1 MLSNSKV
8 RTPLQPALF
17 RGRVLVWFSCGAASA
32 CAAKLTLE
40 QYPDAE
46 ILYCDTLAFE
56 HPDNR
61 RFIADVEKW
70 IGKEIKI
77 LKSEKYQDIFDVF
90 EKRKFIISPPPAR
103 MAICTIELK
112 RFVREQY
119 QGVGDVHVFG
129 FGVDEFA
136 RLARFERDNPE
147 LYLMFPLRDAG
158 MNKQDCLNMLMQ
170 AGIELP
176 AMYKLG
182 YKNNNCIGCVKG
194 GKGYWNKIRVDFPEY
209 FERMAQF
216 ERKINARIFNDVWL
230 DELPPNVGRYE
241 SEFETECG
249 VVCGGFPT
257 KHALD
262 GGESADLQAEST
274 PEVLSTSQALPKP
287 TRRK

>member
-1 MLSNSKV
+1 MMLNDSKV
-8 RTPLQPALF
+8 RTPQQPALF

-46 ILYCDTLAFE
+46 ILYCDTLAYE

-90 EKRKFIISPPPAR
+90 DKTGWLVGVSGAR
-103 MAICTIELK
+103 CTQKLK
-112 RFVREQY
+112 RNVREQY

-129 FGVDEFA
+129 FGVDELA

-147 LYLMFPLRDAG
+147 LYLLFPLRDAG

-194 GKGYWNKIRVDFPEY
+194 GKGYWNKIRVDFPDY
-209 FERMAQF
+209 FERMAKF

-230 DELPPNVGRYE
+230 DELPLNVGRYE

-249 VVCGGFPT
+249 VVC
-257 KHALD
+257 
-262 GGESADLQAEST
+262 T
-274 PEVLSTSQALPKP
+274 PPNKA
-287 TRRK
+287 

>member
-1 MLSNSKV
+1 MLSDSKV

-32 CAAKLTLE
+32 CAAKLTLD

-46 ILYCDTLAFE
+46 ILYCDTLAHE

-90 EKRKFIISPPPAR
+90 DKTDWLVGHGMAKCTHKLKIDVRK
-103 MAICTIELK
+103 L
-112 RFVREQY
+112 Y
-119 QGVGDVHVFG
+119 QLPDDIQVFG
-129 FGVDEFA
+129 FDATEQKRIDNFIK
-136 RLARFERDNPE
+136 ENPE
-147 LYLMFPLRDAG
+147 LYLMFPLRDTG
-158 MNKQDCLNMLMQ
+158 MNKQACLNMLMQ

-182 YKNNNCIGCVKG
+182 YKNNNCVGCVKG
-194 GKGYWNKIRVDFPEY
+194 GKGYWNKIRADFPEA
-209 FERMAQF
+209 FERMSRQ
-216 ERKINARIFNDVWL
+216 ERKMNVKILDVFL
-230 DELPPNVGRYE
+230 DELDPSAGNYR

-249 VVCGGFPT
+249 VTCTAFQHS
-257 KHALD
+257 KDKMKEYL
-262 GGESADLQAEST
+262 E
-274 PEVLSTSQALPKP
+274 K
-287 TRRK
+287 

>member
-1 MLSNSKV
+1 MEL
-8 RTPLQPALF
+8 RTPQQPSLF

-61 RFIADVEKW
+61 RFIVDVEKW
-70 IGKEIKI
+70 ISKEIKI

-90 EKRKFIISPPPAR
+90 DKTGWLVGVGGAR
-103 MAICTIELK
+103 CTQELK
-112 RFVREQY
+112 RNVREQY

-129 FGVDEFA
+129 FGVDELA

-194 GKGYWNKIRVDFPEY
+194 GKGYWNKIRVDFPES
-209 FERMAQF
+209 FERMAKF
-216 ERKINARIFNDVWL
+216 EREINARIFNDVWL
-230 DELPPNVGRYE
+230 DELPPDVGRYQ

-249 VVCGGFPT
+249 VTCTAFQHSVQRT
-257 KHALD
+257 
-262 GGESADLQAEST
+262 GGESGQQNLFSAGDT
-274 PEVLSTSQALPKP
+274 LPAKVTRQS
-287 TRRK
+287 TRR

>member
-1 MLSNSKV
+1 ML
-8 RTPLQPALF
+8 RTPRQPALF

-32 CAAKLTLE
+32 CAAKLILE

-70 IGKEIKI
+70 MGKEIKI

-90 EKRKFIISPPPAR
+90 NKTGWLVGVSGAR
-103 MAICTIELK
+103 CTQELK
-112 RFVREQY
+112 RNVREQY
-119 QGVGDVHVFG
+119 QSVGDVHVFG
-129 FGVDEFA
+129 FGVDELA
-136 RLARFERDNPE
+136 RIARFERDNPE
-147 LYLMFPLRDAG
+147 IYLMFPLRDAG
-158 MNKQDCLNMLMQ
+158 MNKQACLDMLMQ

-194 GKGYWNKIRVDFPEY
+194 GKGYWNKIRVDFPESFDKMAK
-209 FERMAQF
+209 FER
-216 ERKINARIFNDVWL
+216 EINARIFNDVWL
-230 DELPPNVGRYE
+230 DDLPPEAGRYQ

-249 VVCGGFPT
+249 VVCTPPNNSVQPTGGAVAPVNI
-257 KHALD
+257 D
-262 GGESADLQAEST
+262 QR
-274 PEVLSTSQALPKP
+274 PEVDSAGEDNQRPATSG
-287 TRRK
+287 

>member
-1 MLSNSKV
+1 VAEMMLNDSKV
-8 RTPLQPALF
+8 RTPQQPALF

-46 ILYCDTLAFE
+46 ILYCDTLAYE

-90 EKRKFIISPPPAR
+90 DKTGWLVGVSGAR
-103 MAICTIELK
+103 CTQELK
-112 RFVREQY
+112 RNVREQY

-129 FGVDEFA
+129 FGVDELA

-194 GKGYWNKIRVDFPEY
+194 GKGYWNKIRVDFPDY
-209 FERMAQF
+209 FERMAKF

-230 DELPPNVGRYE
+230 DELPLNVGRYE

-249 VVCGGFPT
+249 VVC
-257 KHALD
+257 
-262 GGESADLQAEST
+262 T
-274 PEVLSTSQALPKP
+274 PPNKA
-287 TRRK
+287 

>member
-1 MLSNSKV
+1 MLSDSKV
-8 RTPLQPALF
+8 RTPLQPAPF

-46 ILYCDTLAFE
+46 ILYCDTLAYE

-90 EKRKFIISPPPAR
+90 DKTGWLVGVSGAR
-103 MAICTIELK
+103 CTLELK
-112 RFVREQY
+112 RAVREKY
-119 QGVGDVHVFG
+119 QEASDTHVFG
-129 FGVDEFA
+129 FGIDELK
-136 RLARFERDNPE
+136 RIERFIETNPE
-147 LYLMFPLRDAG
+147 LYLYFPLRDNG

-194 GKGYWNKIRVDFPEY
+194 AKGYWNKIRVDFPEA
-209 FERMAQF
+209 FERMAKQ
-216 ERKINARIFNDVWL
+216 ERKMNVRINRDVFL
-230 DELPPNVGRYE
+230 DELDPSAGNYR

-249 VVCGGFPT
+249 VTCTAFQHSVPRTLAVG
-257 KHALD
+257 
-262 GGESADLQAEST
+262 
-274 PEVLSTSQALPKP
+274 KP
-287 TRRK
+287 LARSSNAKVYKN

>member
-1 MLSNSKV
+1 MSIDSKV
-8 RTPLQPALF
+8 RTPQQPALF

-46 ILYCDTLAFE
+46 ILYCDTLAYE

-90 EKRKFIISPPPAR
+90 DKTGWLVGVSGAR
-103 MAICTIELK
+103 CTQELK
-112 RFVREQY
+112 RNVREQY

-129 FGVDEFA
+129 FGVDELA

-158 MNKQDCLNMLMQ
+158 MNKQDCLDMLMQ

-194 GKGYWNKIRVDFPEY
+194 AKGYWNKIRVDFPEA
-209 FERMAQF
+209 FERMSKQ
-216 ERKINARIFNDVWL
+216 ERKMNVKILDVFL
-230 DELPPNVGRYE
+230 DELDPSTGNYR
-241 SEFETECG
+241 SELETECSVTCTAFQHSVQPTAFG
-249 VVCGGFPT
+249 AGGLAVIPLQSSQIADESSATF
-257 KHALD
+257 
-262 GGESADLQAEST
+262 GGG
-274 PEVLSTSQALPKP
+274 
-287 TRRK
+287 

>member
-1 MLSNSKV
+1 MLSDSKV
-8 RTPLQPALF
+8 RIPQQPALL

-46 ILYCDTLAFE
+46 ILYCDTLAYE

-90 EKRKFIISPPPAR
+90 EKRRFIISPPPAR

-112 RFVREQY
+112 RYVREQY

-129 FGVDEFA
+129 FGVDELA
-136 RLARFERDNPE
+136 RIARFERDNPE

-158 MNKQDCLNMLMQ
+158 MNKQACLDMLMQ

-194 GKGYWNKIRVDFPEY
+194 GKGYWNKIRVDFPEA

-230 DELPPNVGRYE
+230 DELPPEAGRYQ

-249 VVCGGFPT
+249 VTCTAFQHSVQPTAFGAGGLAVIPLQSSQIADESSAT
-257 KHALD
+257 H
-262 GGESADLQAEST
+262 GGG
-274 PEVLSTSQALPKP
+274 
-287 TRRK
+287 